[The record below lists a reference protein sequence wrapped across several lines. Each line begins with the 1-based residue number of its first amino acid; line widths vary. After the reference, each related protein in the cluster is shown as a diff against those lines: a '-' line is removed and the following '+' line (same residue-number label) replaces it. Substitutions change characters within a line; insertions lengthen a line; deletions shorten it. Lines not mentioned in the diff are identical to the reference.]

1 MSNLCYCESAA
12 QGCTLSLNCVLPAMQ
27 EEVFVLPRIE
37 FKAGWCITLQVSSAS
52 QLWQFDAS
60 ALRAVLIT
68 VTNAVFRRAVQSVRN
83 LAVACRR
90 FYQNQI
96 CDERELLRLLKMA
109 RRL

>member
-1 MSNLCYCESAA
+1 MSNLYYCETAA
-12 QGCTLSLNCVLPAMQ
+12 HGCTLSLNGVLPTVQ

-37 FKAGWCITLQVSSAS
+37 YDAGWCVSLQVSAAS
-52 QLWQFDAS
+52 PVWQFDAG